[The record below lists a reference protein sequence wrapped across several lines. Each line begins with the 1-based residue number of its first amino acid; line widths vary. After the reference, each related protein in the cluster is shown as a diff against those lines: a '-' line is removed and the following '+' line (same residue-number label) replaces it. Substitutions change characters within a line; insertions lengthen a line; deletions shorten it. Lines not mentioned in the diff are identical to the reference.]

1 MRGRAVAWLALAVA
15 AGPSFAQDEPPPLKP
30 QQAGYAFE
38 QPRVIAQQRIVG
50 RAHGI
55 SLLVSACMDRHEHI
69 DAALAAYVPWRESQA
84 DVLAQAQ
91 AELARHYF
99 GARAGEAR
107 WPDLLRALNL
117 KNGLDPAPAAAELA
131 AACATL
137 PQALRR
143 ERYDFAAQMRLLA
156 SLAEATVGAETELRW
171 RWCRERLAGESRQLL
186 DARYAVW
193 REINEARQQQAES
206 ALQQE
211 WPFDA
216 PADSLADWQEMLQR
230 DPLLRSDAAAC
241 EAFSEHLKRPQAAV
255 RKAFTQP
262 ESIP

>member
-15 AGPSFAQDEPPPLKP
+15 AAPGFAQDEPAPLQP
-30 QQAGYAFE
+30 AQTGYAFG
-38 QPRVIAQQRIVG
+38 QPRVIAQQRILG

-55 SLLVSACMDRHEHI
+55 SLLVSACMDKPEHI

-117 KNGLDPAPAAAELA
+117 KNVLDPAPAAAELE

-137 PQALRR
+137 PQALRQ
-143 ERYDFAAQMRLLA
+143 ERYDFAAQMRLQA

-171 RWCRERLAGESRQLL
+171 RWCRERLAGETRVLL

-193 REINEARQQQAES
+193 HEINEARQQQAEA

-216 PADSLADWQEMLQR
+216 PADSLAAWQEMLR
-230 DPLLRSDAAAC
+230 HDALLRGDEAAC
-241 EAFSEHLKRPQAAV
+241 DAFSENLKRPRAAV
-255 RKAFTQP
+255 RKAFTLP
-262 ESIP
+262 ESTP